1 MISLN
6 RVQLRTPEN
15 VVLDVELAGIGNRAL
30 ALAIDYAILSVVAVL
45 GFVGFVLLALSASE
59 PQRNWLAALA
69 ILTGFAVYGSYFVF
83 FEALW
88 QGQTPG
94 KRFVHIR
101 VVLEDGRPIGLPQA
115 GLRALLRPLDDLIYL
130 GAVCIILNK
139 REKRIGDWVAGT
151 LVVQEVPPTLEIK
164 VSPEA
169 ITLAEQLTGRP
180 ELLPLPPNDYAIVQ
194 RFLQQR
200 RDMDPEARRQVAR
213 RLAEQLCERMAISDK
228 SFIEAELPLSSLRKQ
243 PQPTDGPE
251 QFLEA
256 VWLTYRDRLRQ

>member
-6 RVQLRTPEN
+6 RIQLRTPEN

-30 ALAIDYAILSVVAVL
+30 ALAIDYTILLVAAVV
-45 GFVGFVLLALSASE
+45 GFAGFVLLALNVSE
-59 PQRNWLAALA
+59 SQRNWLAALA
-69 ILTGFAVYGSYFVF
+69 TLVGFAVYGGYFIF

-115 GLRALLRPLDDLIYL
+115 GLRALLRPLDDLVYL
-130 GAVCIILNK
+130 GALCILLNK

-151 LVVQEVPPTLEIK
+151 LVVQEAPPTLEVK
-164 VSPEA
+164 TSPEA
-169 ITLAEQLTGRP
+169 VTLAEQLAGRP
-180 ELLPLPPNDYAIVQ
+180 ELPPLPPDNYAIVQ

-213 RLAEQLCERMAISDK
+213 RLAEQLFERLAISDR
-228 SFIEAELPLSSLRKQ
+228 SLIEAELPLSTVRRQ

-251 QFLEA
+251 RFLEA